1 MYYPF
6 KLVKFA
12 SKCPKWIHAMKEIRL
27 DLLSHITEVS
37 LDWLMCICKIKIVDS
52 SNENERLE
60 YKEMY
65 GIVQFIKQ
73 YINNNKDNN

>member
-1 MYYPF
+1 
-6 KLVKFA
+6 
-12 SKCPKWIHAMKEIRL
+12 
-27 DLLSHITEVS
+27 
-37 LDWLMCICKIKIVDS
+37 MCICKIKIVDS